1 MQLKPG
7 IKLLSEITGH
17 GAIAE
22 KGVRVKIQTMAWLS
36 KGEPILHDP
45 ICEFVVGG
53 RVLIPGIEYAVEGMR
68 VGGTRK
74 VRISPHLGYKKIGVP
89 GIIPGN
95 AVLIYEI
102 ELLSVEERA
111 LIQPIA

>member
-7 IKLLSEITGH
+7 IKLLSEIEGV
-17 GAIAE
+17 GATAE
-22 KGVRVKIQTMAWLS
+22 KGTCVNVRLNGWLS
-36 KGEPILHDP
+36 KGEPIDQNTLNT
-45 ICEFVVGG
+45 FVIGG

-74 VRISPHLGYKKIGVP
+74 VKISPHLAYQQTGVL
-89 GIIPGN
+89 GIIPAN

-102 ELLSVEERA
+102 ELLGVE
-111 LIQPIA
+111 